1 MTRGILYI
9 AWLGESGNRHV
20 FERLRKSIHS
30 LRRFCDL
37 PITIR
42 TNAEKEDRDFF
53 PDAHEV
59 FKLKFDG
66 KDYEMKVNHKDDI
79 MTGQLYNVYKFP
91 EGTTINVEKK
101 RTKYVLTAK
110 GTQSW

>member
-1 MTRGILYI
+1 MSETKYVKIL
-9 AWLGESGNRHV
+9 NRPEAKH
-20 FERLRKSIHS
+20 RYWHIK
-30 LRRFCDL
+30 
-37 PITIR
+37 
-42 TNAEKEDRDFF
+42 KEDRYFF

-79 MTGQLYNVYKFP
+79 MTGQLYDVCKFP
-91 EGTTINVEKK
+91 EGATISVEKK
-101 RTKYVLTAK
+101 KTRYVLTAE